1 MFLDSHRLT
10 NTAYVRDEE
19 LYLEFDAFIVSLYY
33 CKVMLDRLPEYID
46 PLHLADKRGALK
58 GQIPLSSLDRLADM
72 LADDTGAV
80 AIDLFFGR
88 EGRLAKVEGH
98 IKAVLALKCQ
108 NCLATIEWPVDCTIK
123 LGVVTSIDQAN
134 RLPEDYEPLLVEE
147 GKIPLKNIIEDE
159 ILLILPAFP
168 KHQHNCLAPKTDN
181 NNAASIEYDEPTSP
195 ENPFSILAKLKHTG
209 DL

>member
-1 MFLDSHRLT
+1 
-10 NTAYVRDEE
+10 
-19 LYLEFDAFIVSLYY
+19 
-33 CKVMLDRLPEYID
+33 MLDRLPEFID

-58 GQIPLSSLDRLADM
+58 GQIPLKSLDRLAEM
-72 LADDTGAV
+72 LVDDTGTV
-80 AIDLFFGR
+80 NVDLVFGR

-98 IKAVLALKCQ
+98 IETVLELECQ
-108 NCLATIEWPVDCTIK
+108 NCLEAVELADLLYHQAWRCY
-123 LGVVTSIDQAN
+123 SIDQAN

-168 KHQHNCLAPKTDN
+168 SHQHKCIVPKFDKN
-181 NNAASIEYDEPTSP
+181 NVVPLVSDEQLSP
-195 ENPFSILAKLKHTG
+195 ENPFSILAKLKNTG